1 MLIFIPQREH
11 MPYSDFLNYLRH
23 EKKYSVHTSIAYE
36 KELFNFH
43 AFVDR
48 EGISLAKVDY
58 RFMRYY
64 FAQQKESGKLA
75 VSINRSISVLR
86 GYFKYLQREQLV
98 KTNPLALIKSLKVPK
113 KLPTLIEKEKLVNLL
128 DNFEE
133 LNLVSNEFE
142 EKRDFIVLELLFGTG
157 IRLAELIKIK
167 EEDIDFYNK
176 KILILGKGNKQRFVP
191 LHKTLVHEIGLY
203 QRLKKDQLLQ
213 NKASCFIVTKEGKNA
228 YPKLIYRIVKKYL
241 TLITSQ
247 HKKSPHVLRHTFA
260 TSLLDNGADLNAI
273 KELLGHAGLSST
285 QVYTHN
291 SAERLKSIYKQA
303 HPKA

>member
-1 MLIFIPQREH
+1 MLIFIPQLEH
-11 MPYSDFLNYLRH
+11 MPYSDFLNFLNH
-23 EKKYSVHTSIAYE
+23 EKKYSVHTSVAYE
-36 KELFNFH
+36 KELQNFH
-43 AFVDR
+43 AFMDR
-48 EGISLAKVDY
+48 EGVALAAVDY
-58 RFMRYY
+58 RFMRHY

-98 KTNPLALIKSLKVPK
+98 KSNPLTLIKALKVPK
-113 KLPTLIEKEKLVNLL
+113 KLPTLIEKDKLVNLL

-167 EEDIDFYNK
+167 DEDIDFYNK

-191 LHKTLVHEIGLY
+191 LHKTLVHEIDLY
-203 QRLKKDQLLQ
+203 QCLKKDQLLQ
-213 NKASCFIVTKEGKNA
+213 NKASRFIVTKEGKDA

-247 HKKSPHVLRHTFA
+247 NKKSPHVLRHTFA